1 MTIDC
6 QTTPEQSEQNGFPT
20 TQAILNLVA
29 SNYLANVNPSTREEL
44 NDFVQYLLEVR
55 KVLIVG
61 THCGSLII
69 KVKCSTLEIL
79 EDLWDDYC
87 IGHLNEM
94 AQKHLVTEE
103 ILTELGLTELILTT
117 SISDEKYRECKNYFL
132 NCHGKLARLNYF

>member
-29 SNYLANVNPSTREEL
+29 SNYLANFNPSTREEL

-61 THCGSLII
+61 TLSGSLII
-69 KVKCSTLEIL
+69 KVKCSTLKIL

-87 IGHLNEM
+87 SGYLNEM

-103 ILTELGLTELILTT
+103 ILKKLGLTELILTT
-117 SISDEKYRECKNYFL
+117 SISDEKYRECKKYFL
-132 NCHGKLARLNYF
+132 NCDGKLA

>member
-6 QTTPEQSEQNGFPT
+6 QTTPEQSEQNGIPS

-29 SNYLANVNPSTREEL
+29 FNYLANINPSTPEEF
-44 NDFVQYLLEVR
+44 NAFVQYLTDLR
-55 KVLIVG
+55 KVLIVSI
-61 THCGSLII
+61 HSGSLII

-103 ILTELGLTELILTT
+103 ILKTLGLTELILTT

-132 NCHGKLARLNYF
+132 NCHGKLA

>member
-6 QTTPEQSEQNGFPT
+6 QTTPEQSEQNGIPS

-29 SNYLANVNPSTREEL
+29 SNYLANINPSTPEEF
-44 NDFVQYLLEVR
+44 NAFVQYLTDLR
-55 KVLIVG
+55 KVLIVSI
-61 THCGSLII
+61 HSGSLII

-103 ILTELGLTELILTT
+103 ILKTLGLTELILTT
-117 SISDEKYRECKNYFL
+117 SISDEKYRECKKYFL
-132 NCHGKLARLNYF
+132 NCHGKLA

>member
-6 QTTPEQSEQNGFPT
+6 QTFPERSEQNGIPS

-29 SNYLANVNPSTREEL
+29 SNYLANINPSTPEEFSA
-44 NDFVQYLLEVR
+44 FVQYLTELR
-55 KVLIVG
+55 RVLIVSI
-61 THCGSLII
+61 HSGSLII

-79 EDLWDDYC
+79 EDLWEDYC

-103 ILTELGLTELILTT
+103 ILKRLDLTELILTT

-132 NCHGKLARLNYF
+132 NCHGKLA

>member
-6 QTTPEQSEQNGFPT
+6 QTTPEQSEQNGIPS

-29 SNYLANVNPSTREEL
+29 SNYLANINPSTPEEF
-44 NDFVQYLLEVR
+44 NAFVQYLTELR
-55 KVLIVG
+55 KVLIVSI
-61 THCGSLII
+61 HSGSLII

-79 EDLWDDYC
+79 EDLWEDYC

-103 ILTELGLTELILTT
+103 ILKRLSLTELILTT

-132 NCHGKLARLNYF
+132 NCHGKLA

>member
-6 QTTPEQSEQNGFPT
+6 QTTPEQSEQNGIPN
-20 TQAILNLVA
+20 TQSILNLVA
-29 SNYLANVNPSTREEL
+29 SKYLTNVNPSSRDAL
-44 NDFVQYLLEVR
+44 NGFVQYLTEVR

-61 THCGSLII
+61 THSGSLII
-69 KVKCSTLEIL
+69 KVKCNTLEIL

-94 AQKHLVTEE
+94 AQKHLMTEE
-103 ILTELGLTELILTT
+103 ILKTQGLTELILTT

>member
-6 QTTPEQSEQNGFPT
+6 QTTPEQSEQNGIPS

-29 SNYLANVNPSTREEL
+29 SNYLANINPSTPEEF
-44 NDFVQYLLEVR
+44 NAFVQYLTELR
-55 KVLIVG
+55 KVLIVSIDS
-61 THCGSLII
+61 GSLII

-79 EDLWDDYC
+79 EDLWEDYC

-103 ILTELGLTELILTT
+103 ILKRLGLTELILTT

-132 NCHGKLARLNYF
+132 NCHGKLA

>member
-6 QTTPEQSEQNGFPT
+6 QTAPEQSEQNGFPT

-29 SNYLANVNPSTREEL
+29 SNYLANFNPSTREEL

-61 THCGSLII
+61 THSGSLII
-69 KVKCSTLEIL
+69 KVKCSTLKIL

-87 IGHLNEM
+87 SGYLNEM

-103 ILTELGLTELILTT
+103 ILKELGLTELILTT
-117 SISDEKYRECKNYFL
+117 SISDEKYRECKKYFL
-132 NCHGKLARLNYF
+132 NCDGKLA

>member
-6 QTTPEQSEQNGFPT
+6 QTTPEQSEQNGIPS

-29 SNYLANVNPSTREEL
+29 SNYLANINPSTPEEF
-44 NDFVQYLLEVR
+44 NAFVQYLTELR
-55 KVLIVG
+55 RVLIVSI
-61 THCGSLII
+61 HSGSLII

-103 ILTELGLTELILTT
+103 ILKTLGLTELILTT
-117 SISDEKYRECKNYFL
+117 SISDEKYRECKKYFL
-132 NCHGKLARLNYF
+132 NCHGKLA

>member
-6 QTTPEQSEQNGFPT
+6 QTTPEQSEQNGIPS

-29 SNYLANVNPSTREEL
+29 SNYLANINPSTPEEF
-44 NDFVQYLLEVR
+44 NAFVQYLTELR
-55 KVLIVG
+55 KVLIVSIDS
-61 THCGSLII
+61 GSLII

-79 EDLWDDYC
+79 EDLWEDYC

-103 ILTELGLTELILTT
+103 ILKRLGLTELILTT
-117 SISDEKYRECKNYFL
+117 SISDEKYRECKKYFL
-132 NCHGKLARLNYF
+132 NCHGKLA

>member
-6 QTTPEQSEQNGFPT
+6 QTTPEQSEQNGIPS

-29 SNYLANVNPSTREEL
+29 SNYLANINPSTPEEFSA
-44 NDFVQYLLEVR
+44 FVQYLTELR
-55 KVLIVG
+55 RVLIVSI
-61 THCGSLII
+61 HSGSLII

-79 EDLWDDYC
+79 EDLWEDYC

-103 ILTELGLTELILTT
+103 ILKRLDLTELILTT
-117 SISDEKYRECKNYFL
+117 SISDEKYRECKKYFL
-132 NCHGKLARLNYF
+132 NCHGKLAWLNYF

>member
-6 QTTPEQSEQNGFPT
+6 QTTPEQSEQNGIPS

-29 SNYLANVNPSTREEL
+29 SNYLANINPSTPEEF
-44 NDFVQYLLEVR
+44 NAFVQYLTELR
-55 KVLIVG
+55 KVLIVSI
-61 THCGSLII
+61 HSGSLII

-79 EDLWDDYC
+79 EELWDDYC

-103 ILTELGLTELILTT
+103 ILKTLGLTELILTT
-117 SISDEKYRECKNYFL
+117 SISDEKYRECKKYFL
-132 NCHGKLARLNYF
+132 NCHGKLA

>member
-29 SNYLANVNPSTREEL
+29 SNYLANFNPSTREEL

-61 THCGSLII
+61 THSGSLII
-69 KVKCSTLEIL
+69 KVKCSTLKIL

-87 IGHLNEM
+87 SGYLNEM

-103 ILTELGLTELILTT
+103 ILKELGLTELILTT
-117 SISDEKYRECKNYFL
+117 SISDEKYRECKKYFL
-132 NCHGKLARLNYF
+132 NCDGKLA

>member
-6 QTTPEQSEQNGFPT
+6 QTFPEQSEQNGIPS

-29 SNYLANVNPSTREEL
+29 SNYLANINPSTPEEF
-44 NDFVQYLLEVR
+44 NGFVQYLLEVR

-61 THCGSLII
+61 THSGSLII

-94 AQKHLVTEE
+94 AQVHLVTEE
-103 ILTELGLTELILTT
+103 ILKTLGLTELILTT
-117 SISDEKYRECKNYFL
+117 SISDEKYRECKKYFL
-132 NCHGKLARLNYF
+132 NCHGKLV

>member
-6 QTTPEQSEQNGFPT
+6 QATPEQSEQNGFPT

-29 SNYLANVNPSTREEL
+29 SNYLANFNPSTREEL

-61 THCGSLII
+61 THSGSLII
-69 KVKCSTLEIL
+69 KVKCSTLKIL

-87 IGHLNEM
+87 SGYLNEM

-103 ILTELGLTELILTT
+103 ILKKLGLTELILTT
-117 SISDEKYRECKNYFL
+117 SISDEKYRECKKYFL
-132 NCHGKLARLNYF
+132 NCDGKLA

>member
-6 QTTPEQSEQNGFPT
+6 QTFPEQSEQNGIPS
-20 TQAILNLVA
+20 TQEILNLVA
-29 SNYLANVNPSTREEL
+29 SNYLANINPSTPEEF
-44 NDFVQYLLEVR
+44 NGFVQYLLEVR

-61 THCGSLII
+61 THSGSLII

-94 AQKHLVTEE
+94 AQVHLVTEE
-103 ILTELGLTELILTT
+103 ILKTLGLTELILTT
-117 SISDEKYRECKNYFL
+117 SISDEKFRECKKYFL
-132 NCHGKLARLNYF
+132 NCHGKLV

>member
-6 QTTPEQSEQNGFPT
+6 QTFPEQSEQNGIPS

-29 SNYLANVNPSTREEL
+29 SNYLANINPSTPEEF
-44 NDFVQYLLEVR
+44 NAFVQYLTELR
-55 KVLIVG
+55 RVLIVSI
-61 THCGSLII
+61 HSGSLII

-79 EDLWDDYC
+79 EDLWEDYC

-103 ILTELGLTELILTT
+103 ILKRLGLTELILTT

-132 NCHGKLARLNYF
+132 NCHGKLA

>member
-29 SNYLANVNPSTREEL
+29 SNYLANFNPSTREEL

-61 THCGSLII
+61 THSGSLII
-69 KVKCSTLEIL
+69 NVKCSTLKIL

-87 IGHLNEM
+87 SGYLNEM

-103 ILTELGLTELILTT
+103 ILKELGLTELILTT
-117 SISDEKYRECKNYFL
+117 SISDEKYRECKKYFL
-132 NCHGKLARLNYF
+132 NCDGKLA

>member
-6 QTTPEQSEQNGFPT
+6 QTFPEQSEQNGIPS

-29 SNYLANVNPSTREEL
+29 SNYLANINPSTPEEF
-44 NDFVQYLLEVR
+44 NGFVQYLLEVR

-61 THCGSLII
+61 THSGSLII

-94 AQKHLVTEE
+94 AQVHLVTEE
-103 ILTELGLTELILTT
+103 ILKTLGLTELILTT
-117 SISDEKYRECKNYFL
+117 SISDEKYRECKKYFL
-132 NCHGKLARLNYF
+132 NCHGEVA

>member
-29 SNYLANVNPSTREEL
+29 SNYLANFNPSTREEL

-61 THCGSLII
+61 THSGSLII
-69 KVKCSTLEIL
+69 KVKCSTLKIL

-87 IGHLNEM
+87 SGYLNEM

-103 ILTELGLTELILTT
+103 ILKKLGLTELILTT
-117 SISDEKYRECKNYFL
+117 SISDEKYRECKKYFL
-132 NCHGKLARLNYF
+132 NCDGKLA

>member
-29 SNYLANVNPSTREEL
+29 SNYLANFNPSTREEL

-61 THCGSLII
+61 THSGSLII
-69 KVKCSTLEIL
+69 KVKCSTLKIL

-87 IGHLNEM
+87 SGYLNEM

-103 ILTELGLTELILTT
+103 ILKELGLTELILTT
-117 SISDEKYRECKNYFL
+117 SISDDNYRECKKYFL
-132 NCHGKLARLNYF
+132 NCDGKLA

>member
-6 QTTPEQSEQNGFPT
+6 QTTPEQSEQSGIPS

-29 SNYLANVNPSTREEL
+29 SNYLANINPSTPEEF
-44 NDFVQYLLEVR
+44 NAFVQYLTELR
-55 KVLIVG
+55 KVLIVSI
-61 THCGSLII
+61 HSGSLII

-103 ILTELGLTELILTT
+103 ILKTLGLTELILTT
-117 SISDEKYRECKNYFL
+117 SISDEKYRECKKYFL
-132 NCHGKLARLNYF
+132 NCHGKLA

>member
-6 QTTPEQSEQNGFPT
+6 QTTPEQSEQNGIPN
-20 TQAILNLVA
+20 TQSILTLVA
-29 SNYLANVNPSTREEL
+29 SKYLTNVSPSSRDAL
-44 NDFVQYLLEVR
+44 NGFVQYLTEVR

-61 THCGSLII
+61 THSGSLII

-94 AQKHLVTEE
+94 AQKHLMTEE
-103 ILTELGLTELILTT
+103 ILKTLGLTELILTT

>member
-6 QTTPEQSEQNGFPT
+6 QTTLEQSKQNGIPT

-29 SNYLANVNPSTREEL
+29 SNYFANINPSTPEEF
-44 NDFVQYLLEVR
+44 NGFVQYLLEVR
-55 KVLIVG
+55 KVLIVS
-61 THCGSLII
+61 THNGSLVI

-94 AQKHLVTEE
+94 A
-103 ILTELGLTELILTT
+103 
-117 SISDEKYRECKNYFL
+117 
-132 NCHGKLARLNYF
+132 

>member
-6 QTTPEQSEQNGFPT
+6 QTTPEQSEQNGIPN
-20 TQAILNLVA
+20 TQSILTLVA
-29 SNYLANVNPSTREEL
+29 SKYLTNVSPSSRDAL
-44 NDFVQYLLEVR
+44 NGFVQYLTEVR

-61 THCGSLII
+61 THSGSLII

-94 AQKHLVTEE
+94 AQKHLMTEE
-103 ILTELGLTELILTT
+103 ILKTQGLTELILTT

>member
-6 QTTPEQSEQNGFPT
+6 QTFPEQSEQNGIPS
-20 TQAILNLVA
+20 TQEILNLVA
-29 SNYLANVNPSTREEL
+29 SNCLANINPSTPEEF
-44 NDFVQYLLEVR
+44 NGFVQYLLEVR

-61 THCGSLII
+61 THSGSLII

-94 AQKHLVTEE
+94 AQVHLVTEE
-103 ILTELGLTELILTT
+103 ILKTLGLTELILTT
-117 SISDEKYRECKNYFL
+117 SISDEKYRECKKYFL
-132 NCHGKLARLNYF
+132 NCHGKLV

>member
-6 QTTPEQSEQNGFPT
+6 QTLPEQSEQNGIPS
-20 TQAILNLVA
+20 TQEILNLVA
-29 SNYLANVNPSTREEL
+29 SNYLANINPSTPEEF
-44 NDFVQYLLEVR
+44 NGFVQYLLEVR

-61 THCGSLII
+61 THSGSLII

-94 AQKHLVTEE
+94 AQVHLVTEE
-103 ILTELGLTELILTT
+103 ILKTLGLTELILTT
-117 SISDEKYRECKNYFL
+117 SISDEKYRECKKYFL
-132 NCHGKLARLNYF
+132 NCHSKLA

>member
-6 QTTPEQSEQNGFPT
+6 QPTPEQSEQNGIPS

-29 SNYLANVNPSTREEL
+29 SNYLANINPSTPEEF
-44 NDFVQYLLEVR
+44 NAFVQYLTELR
-55 KVLIVG
+55 KVLIVSIDS
-61 THCGSLII
+61 GSLII

-79 EDLWDDYC
+79 EDLWEDYC

-103 ILTELGLTELILTT
+103 ILKRLDLTELILTT

-132 NCHGKLARLNYF
+132 NCHGKLA

>member
-6 QTTPEQSEQNGFPT
+6 QTNPEQSEQNGIPS

-29 SNYLANVNPSTREEL
+29 SNYLANINPSTPEEF
-44 NDFVQYLLEVR
+44 NGFVQYLLEVR

-61 THCGSLII
+61 THSGSLII

-103 ILTELGLTELILTT
+103 ILKTLGLTELILTT

>member
-6 QTTPEQSEQNGFPT
+6 QTTPEQSEQNGIPN
-20 TQAILNLVA
+20 TQSILNLVA
-29 SNYLANVNPSTREEL
+29 SKYLTNVNPSSREAL
-44 NDFVQYLLEVR
+44 NGFVQYLTEVR
-55 KVLIVG
+55 KVLIVS
-61 THCGSLII
+61 THSGSLVI

-94 AQKHLVTEE
+94 AQVHLVTEE
-103 ILTELGLTELILTT
+103 ILKTLGLTELILTT

>member
-6 QTTPEQSEQNGFPT
+6 QTTPEQSEQSGIPS

-29 SNYLANVNPSTREEL
+29 SNYLANINPSTPEEF
-44 NDFVQYLLEVR
+44 NAFVQYLTELR
-55 KVLIVG
+55 KVLIVSI
-61 THCGSLII
+61 HSGSLII

-94 AQKHLVTEE
+94 AHKHLVTEE
-103 ILTELGLTELILTT
+103 ILKTLGLTELILTT
-117 SISDEKYRECKNYFL
+117 SISDEKYRECKKYFL
-132 NCHGKLARLNYF
+132 NCHGKLA

>member
-6 QTTPEQSEQNGFPT
+6 QTTPEQSEQNGIPN
-20 TQAILNLVA
+20 TQSILTLVA
-29 SNYLANVNPSTREEL
+29 SKYLTNVSPSSRDAL
-44 NDFVQYLLEVR
+44 NGFVQYLTEVR

-61 THCGSLII
+61 THSGSLII

-94 AQKHLVTEE
+94 AQQHLVTEE
-103 ILTELGLTELILTT
+103 ILKTLGLTELILTT
-117 SISDEKYRECKNYFL
+117 SISDEKYRECKKYFL
-132 NCHGKLARLNYF
+132 NCHGKLA